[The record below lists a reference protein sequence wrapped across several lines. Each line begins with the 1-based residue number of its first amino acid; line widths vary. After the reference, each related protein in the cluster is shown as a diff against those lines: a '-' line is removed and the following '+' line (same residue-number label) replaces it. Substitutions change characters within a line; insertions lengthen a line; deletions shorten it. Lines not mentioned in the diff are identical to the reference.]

1 MKRHPRRSDE
11 EWLSIIKECRT
22 SGLPDKTWCLDHG
35 IQPSKFYYHIR
46 RLRAKAC
53 EITEHSQDPHLTAQK
68 QEVVQLSFE
77 EPMENSI
84 LEGTPTQQATTQMQP
99 VVRMHFHGV
108 QLEISN
114 YAERETI
121 ANAISVLQC
130 LC

>member
-11 EWLSIIKECRT
+11 EWLNIIKECRT

-46 RLRAKAC
+46 RLKAKAC
-53 EITEHSQDPHLTAQK
+53 EITERDKDPHLSSQR

-77 EPMENSI
+77 EPQGSCIPEVTPVQMETVI
-84 LEGTPTQQATTQMQP
+84 
-99 VVRMHFHGV
+99 RMSFHGI

-114 YAERETI
+114 LAERETI
-121 ANAISVLQC
+121 ANI
-130 LC
+130 

>member
-11 EWLSIIKECRT
+11 EWLNIIKECRT

-46 RLRAKAC
+46 RLKAKAC
-53 EITEHSQDPHLTAQK
+53 EITERDKNPHLSAQR

-77 EPMENSI
+77 EPHGKCIPDVMPAQME
-84 LEGTPTQQATTQMQP
+84 T
-99 VVRMHFHGV
+99 VVRMNFHGI

-114 YAERETI
+114 LAERENI
-121 ANAISVLQC
+121 ANITAVLQ
-130 LC
+130 